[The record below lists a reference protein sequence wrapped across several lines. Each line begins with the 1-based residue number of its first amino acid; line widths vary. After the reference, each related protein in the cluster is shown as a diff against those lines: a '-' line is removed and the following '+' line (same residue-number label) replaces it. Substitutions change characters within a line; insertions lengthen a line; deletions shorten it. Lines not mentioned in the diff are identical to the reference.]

1 MTILAIFVIV
11 FSLFQLLV
19 AIVNLIFSQRLPETS
34 SFQSLVSVLIPARNE
49 AKNIGNLL
57 NDIITQEYRNI
68 EIIVFN
74 DQSTDNTAN
83 VVEKIAAKD
92 VRVKLLHSSGL
103 PDGWLG
109 KNHGCHQLAA
119 HAKGLYL
126 LFLDADVRISGNVI
140 AQTVGFA
147 EKHNLGLL
155 SVFPRQ
161 VMETSG
167 EKMTVP
173 VMNYILLTLLPLV
186 LVRLTR
192 FSSLAAANGQF
203 MLFNA
208 ETYKQTLPHK
218 KMKADKVEDIKIARF
233 YKSERIKIAC
243 LSSKPD
249 ISCRMYSGFSEA
261 VHGFSKNV
269 GQFFGNSLLVAT
281 SFWLITSFGFLP
293 VLIALPT
300 AVFLA
305 YLAVLLMIRV
315 IVSATGNQNVAKN
328 LLYFIPQQV
337 ALGLFIFKAL
347 INRYKK
353 TYEWKGRKIA

>member
-1 MTILAIFVIV
+1 MTLLAIFVIV
-11 FSLFQLLV
+11 FSLVQLLV
-19 AIVNLIFSQRLPETS
+19 AVVNLIFSQRLPETPP
-34 SFQSLVSVLIPARNE
+34 FQGMVSVLIPARNE
-49 AKNIGNLL
+49 ANNIRNLL
-57 NDIITQEYRNI
+57 NDLITQEYRNI

-74 DQSTDNTAN
+74 DQSTDSTAN
-83 VVEKIAAKD
+83 VVEEIAAKD
-92 VRVKLLHSSGL
+92 VRVKLLLSAGL
-103 PDGWLG
+103 PTGWLG
-109 KNHGCHQLAA
+109 KNHGCHQLAT
-119 HAKGLYL
+119 HANGFYL

-147 EKHNLGLL
+147 EKHSLGLL

-161 VMETSG
+161 IMKTTG

-186 LVRLTR
+186 LVRLTH

-208 ETYKQTLPHK
+208 ETYKQTFPHQ

-233 YKSERIKIAC
+233 YKSERIKTAC

-249 ISCRMYSGFSEA
+249 ISCRMYCGFSEA

-300 AVFLA
+300 TVLFA
-305 YLAVLLMIRV
+305 YLSVLLMTRV
-315 IVSATGNQNVAKN
+315 IVSAAGNQNVAEI

>member
-11 FSLFQLLV
+11 FSLIQLLIAV
-19 AIVNLIFSQRLPETS
+19 VNLIFSQRLS
-34 SFQSLVSVLIPARNE
+34 RAGQFKSLISVLIPARNE
-49 AKNIGNLL
+49 EQNIGNLL
-57 NDIITQEYRNI
+57 NDLLMQEYINI

-74 DQSTDNTAN
+74 DQSTDNTAAA
-83 VVEKIAAKD
+83 VEEIAAKD
-92 VRVKLLHSSGL
+92 TRVKLIHSAGL
-103 PDGWLG
+103 PTGWLG
-109 KNHGCHQLAA
+109 KNHGCHQLATQ
-119 HAKGLYL
+119 AKGLYL

-140 AQTVGFA
+140 PKTIDFA

-161 VMETSG
+161 LMKTTG

-186 LVRLTR
+186 LVRTTR

-203 MLFNA
+203 MLFNT
-208 ETYKQTLPHK
+208 EIYKQTLPHE

-233 YKSERIKIAC
+233 YKSEGIKTAC

-249 ISCRMYSGFSEA
+249 ISCRMYSRFSEA

-269 GQFFGNSLLVAT
+269 GQFFGNSLLVA
-281 SFWLITSFGFLP
+281 SGFWLITSFGFLP

-315 IVSATGNQNVAKN
+315 IVSAAGNQNVAEN

-337 ALGLFIFKAL
+337 ALGLYIFKAI
-347 INRYKK
+347 INRYQKS
-353 TYEWKGRKIA
+353 YEWKGRKIA